1 MPIMARRPCRSPD
14 LFQPDTLDRIQL
26 GADVDAPTYIAARRQ
41 IEELRRRA
49 SSIFDGVDL
58 LVTPTTVVPPF
69 ETSMAHTQEELR
81 ALELVTLRNTRPFNA
96 LGLPAVSVPCGFTS
110 GGLPIGLQ
118 ITGPPGG
125 EAGVLALGHAYQQ
138 CTDWH
143 RTVAVGDRDRAL
155 RNALISSQ
163 PRGLIKLSQTG
174 G

>member
-1 MPIMARRPCRSPD
+1 MEARR
-14 LFQPDTLDRIQL
+14 RI
-26 GADVDAPTYIAARRQ
+26 D
-41 IEELRRRA
+41 ELRCRVGE
-49 SSIFDGVDL
+49 IFHKVDL

-69 ETSMAHTQEELR
+69 ETSLAQTHEELR

-96 LGLPAVSVPCGFTS
+96 LGLPSLSVPCGFTG

-143 RTVAVGDRDRAL
+143 RRRPVGVATER
-155 RNALISSQ
+155 
-163 PRGLIKLSQTG
+163 
-174 G
+174 